1 MNFLFLFIFLS
12 FSNGFLFP
20 GHHLRRAFPLDLKRK
35 DSNREIQ
42 LYEER
47 EKEKQNNIYLPKTL
61 NQQKYVEYMKNRNVS
76 VVFGVGPAGSGKTL
90 FACSSAI
97 QELKQGYVD
106 RIIITRPIFSVDE
119 ELGFLPGSIEQK
131 MNPWTRP
138 IFDIFSEFLSL
149 SEMKYMV
156 DNGVIEISP
165 LAFMRGR
172 TFKRCFII
180 ADEMQNSSP
189 KQMKML
195 LTRLGDDSRMV
206 ITGDLKQSDRSNDNG
221 LYDFI
226 NRLRIFESSSDSSIQ
241 YVELNDNDIQRSAVV
256 SNILK
261 IYDGNVKKTIDINNS
276 MDEKP
281 HILRN
286 IIPIVNNDC
295 NVSRDHNNSNVHLN
309 NDAAMIPRSYY
320 PNGYPKNFFDIGF

>member
-1 MNFLFLFIFLS
+1 MYFLFFAFLYL
-12 FSNGFLFP
+12 SNGFLFTE
-20 GHHLRRAFPLDLKRK
+20 HHLRRTFGLDMIRK
-35 DSNREIQ
+35 DPKREIQ
-42 LYEER
+42 YEER
-47 EKEKQNNIYLPKTL
+47 QKNIYLPKTL
-61 NQQKYVEYMKNRNVS
+61 NQQTYVDYMKNSNVS

-97 QELKQGYVD
+97 QELKQGFID

-119 ELGFLPGSIEQK
+119 ELGFLPGSVEQK

-138 IFDIFSEFLSL
+138 IFDIFSEFVSL
-149 SEMKYMV
+149 SEIKQMV

-172 TFKRCFII
+172 TFKRSFII

-195 LTRLGDDSRMV
+195 LTRLGDESRMV

-226 NRLRIFESSSDSSIQ
+226 NRLKMFGTIGSIQ

-261 IYDGNVKKTIDINNS
+261 IYGEN
-276 MDEKP
+276 
-281 HILRN
+281 
-286 IIPIVNNDC
+286 
-295 NVSRDHNNSNVHLN
+295 
-309 NDAAMIPRSYY
+309 
-320 PNGYPKNFFDIGF
+320 

>member
-1 MNFLFLFIFLS
+1 MKYLFLFILFPFL
-12 FSNGFLFP
+12 NGFIFP
-20 GHHLRRAFPLDLKRK
+20 GKHLRFTFPLDVKRK
-35 DSNREIQ
+35 DSKRELQLNEEIQ
-42 LYEER
+42 
-47 EKEKQNNIYLPKTL
+47 KNIYLPKTL
-61 NQQKYVEYMKNRNVS
+61 NQQTYVDYINNRNVS

-97 QELKQGYVD
+97 QELKKGYVD

-138 IFDIFSEFLSL
+138 IFDIFSDFISR
-149 SEMKYMV
+149 SEIKHMV

-195 LTRLGDDSRMV
+195 LTRLGDESRMV
-206 ITGDLKQSDRSNDNG
+206 ITGDLKQSDRYNDNG

-226 NRLRIFESSSDSSIQ
+226 NRFKESSTNFNSSIQ
-241 YVELNDNDIQRSAVV
+241 YVELNDHDIQRSVVV

-261 IYDGNVKKTIDINNS
+261 IYDNVKNN
-276 MDEKP
+276 
-281 HILRN
+281 
-286 IIPIVNNDC
+286 
-295 NVSRDHNNSNVHLN
+295 
-309 NDAAMIPRSYY
+309 
-320 PNGYPKNFFDIGF
+320 

>member
-1 MNFLFLFIFLS
+1 MNYLFLFILFPFL
-12 FSNGFLFP
+12 NGFIFP
-20 GHHLRRAFPLDLKRK
+20 GQHLRFTFPLDVKRK
-35 DSNREIQ
+35 DSKRELQLNEEIQ
-42 LYEER
+42 
-47 EKEKQNNIYLPKTL
+47 KNIYLPKTL
-61 NQQKYVEYMKNRNVS
+61 NQQTYVDYINNRNVS
-76 VVFGVGPAGSGKTL
+76 VLFGVGPAGSGKTL

-97 QELKQGYVD
+97 QELKKGYVD

-138 IFDIFSEFLSL
+138 IFDIFSEFISL
-149 SEMKYMV
+149 SEIKHMV
-156 DNGVIEISP
+156 DTGVIEISP

-195 LTRLGDDSRMV
+195 LTRLGDESRMV
-206 ITGDLKQSDRSNDNG
+206 ITGDLKQSDRYNDNG

-226 NRLRIFESSSDSSIQ
+226 NRFKESSTNFNSSIQ
-241 YVELNDNDIQRSAVV
+241 YVELNDHDIQRSVVV

-261 IYDGNVKKTIDINNS
+261 IYDNVKNN
-276 MDEKP
+276 
-281 HILRN
+281 
-286 IIPIVNNDC
+286 
-295 NVSRDHNNSNVHLN
+295 
-309 NDAAMIPRSYY
+309 
-320 PNGYPKNFFDIGF
+320 